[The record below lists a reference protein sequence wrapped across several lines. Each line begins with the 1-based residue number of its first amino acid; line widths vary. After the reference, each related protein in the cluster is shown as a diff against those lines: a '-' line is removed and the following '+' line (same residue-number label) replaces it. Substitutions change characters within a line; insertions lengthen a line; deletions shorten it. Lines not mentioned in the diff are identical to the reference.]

1 VSSIINSK
9 IENMKGGDKMDWA
22 DIIAIVVTAVLAILA
37 GVYGEK
43 FKLIRREIKEFED
56 TFMEAY
62 ADRDISREELK
73 QIVKEFLDIIKAFKK
88 GA

>member
-1 VSSIINSK
+1 
-9 IENMKGGDKMDWA
+9 MDWA